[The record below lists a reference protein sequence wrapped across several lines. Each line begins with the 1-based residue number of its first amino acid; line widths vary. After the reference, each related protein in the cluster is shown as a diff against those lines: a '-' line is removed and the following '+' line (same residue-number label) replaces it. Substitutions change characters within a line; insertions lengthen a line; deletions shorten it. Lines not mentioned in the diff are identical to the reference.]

1 MSAVPTWMIEGLT
14 AEDYAA
20 MPEEVCRTI
29 EVVDGMVTVSPA
41 PSRWHQDIAFNLAA
55 ALKSTCGPEQRV
67 SIDIDL
73 RLADVPLLNR
83 RPDVV
88 VYRAGVPNDQVLRPQ
103 DVILVVEITSPGSV
117 TQVTIDKPG
126 EYAAAGVRHYW
137 RVAPEEATVYTY
149 ALNPRGDAYQLTG
162 EHKGRL
168 TVDQPVR
175 LDVELAGLLRR

>member
-14 AEDYAA
+14 AADYDAL
-20 MPEEVCRTI
+20 PEELARTI

-55 ALKSTCGPEQRV
+55 ALKVACGPELRV
-67 SIDIDL
+67 SIDVDL

-88 VYRAGVPNDQVLRPQ
+88 VYRAEVPDDAVLRPRH
-103 DVILVVEITSPGSV
+103 VLLVVEITSPGSV
-117 TQVTIDKPG
+117 TQDTIDKPG
-126 EYAAAGVRHYW
+126 EYAAAGVAQYW
-137 RVAPEEATVYTY
+137 RIAPEEAAVYTF
-149 ALNPRGDAYQLTG
+149 ALNPSGNAYQLTG

-168 TVDQPVR
+168 TVDRPVS
-175 LDVELAGLLRR
+175 LDVELAGLLGR